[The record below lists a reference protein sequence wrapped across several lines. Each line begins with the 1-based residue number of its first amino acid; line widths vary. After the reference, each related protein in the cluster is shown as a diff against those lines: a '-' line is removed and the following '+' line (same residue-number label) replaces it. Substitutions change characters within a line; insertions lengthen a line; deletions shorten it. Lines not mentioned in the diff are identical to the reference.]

1 MAKTTTVK
9 HKFYVVDLVRSKPK
23 LNYIEIPKYR
33 VDVELEV
40 TTKGLLKKP
49 DPAPS
54 TKLKRLEEA
63 GMAELERYEKVI
75 TEEAV
80 KLDAKVG
87 KLMRT
92 PGAAAQKEAE
102 KMIQAT
108 NASIKNAMAS
118 AEGAAHKAI
127 EARLKKEAQGDKLLK
142 EARVKTTLK
151 VGLGTIK
158 LAGSVA
164 KLVATSGADVTSY
177 KTVVVE
183 VVKLGMEINQQLKN
197 EAKLRKDLYTG
208 IQAYITLRGTVLM
221 QAAERQGITDTSG
234 ISVKK
239 PIEAVK
245 KLTAKALAMGDEV
258 TKGKDAKSI
267 AKNLLDATVKGISA
281 KVNDAEKAR
290 KAYREHTT
298 KTRNKTD
305 SLGVSADKL
314 MKKVR
319 ASKTLKEGVKLGAEC
334 MTLKRAASELA
345 AKLKDREAF
354 LEEMQALMEGNG
366 MKIDDQTTI
375 QKLKELDKMSI
386 ASEAATLMGAIK
398 TVKTLVDNVSKA
410 VA

>member
-40 TTKGLLKKP
+40 TTKGTLKKP

-87 KLMRT
+87 KLMET

-108 NASIKNAMAS
+108 NASIKNAMDS
-118 AEGAAHKAI
+118 AEGAAQKAI

-158 LAGSVA
+158 IAGSVA

-177 KTVVVE
+177 KTIVVE

-239 PIEAVK
+239 PIEAIK

-386 ASEAATLMGAIK
+386 ASEATTLMGAIK

>member
-40 TTKGLLKKP
+40 TTKGTMKKP

-87 KLMRT
+87 KLMET

-108 NASIKNAMAS
+108 NASIKNALDS

-158 LAGSVA
+158 IAGSVA

-177 KTVVVE
+177 KTIVVE

-221 QAAERQGITDTSG
+221 QAAERQGITDTKG

-239 PIEAVK
+239 PIEAIK

-345 AKLKDREAF
+345 AKLKDREQY

-366 MKIDDQTTI
+366 MKVDDQTTI
-375 QKLKELDKMSI
+375 QKLKALDKKTI
-386 ASEAATLMGAIK
+386 ASEASTLMGAIK
-398 TVKTLVDNVSKA
+398 TVKSLVDNVSKA

>member
-40 TTKGLLKKP
+40 TTKGTLKKP

-87 KLMRT
+87 KLMET

-108 NASIKNAMAS
+108 NASIKNAMDS
-118 AEGAAHKAI
+118 AEGAAQKAI

-158 LAGSVA
+158 IAGSVA

-177 KTVVVE
+177 KTIVVE

-239 PIEAVK
+239 PIEAIK

-345 AKLKDREAF
+345 AKLKDREAY

-386 ASEAATLMGAIK
+386 ASEATTLMGAIK

>member
-23 LNYIEIPKYR
+23 LQYIEIPKYR

-40 TTKGLLKKP
+40 TTTGTLKKP

-87 KLMRT
+87 KLMET

-108 NASIKNAMAS
+108 NASIKNAMDS
-118 AEGAAHKAI
+118 AEAAAHKAI

-158 LAGSVA
+158 IAGSVA

-177 KTVVVE
+177 KTIVTE
-183 VVKLGMEINQQLKN
+183 VVKLGLELNQQLKN

-239 PIEAVK
+239 PIEAIK
-245 KLTAKALAMGDEV
+245 KLTAKALAMGEEV

-281 KVNDAEKAR
+281 KVNDAENAR

-345 AKLKDREAF
+345 AKLKDREAY

-375 QKLKELDKMSI
+375 QKLKELDKKSI

>member
-1 MAKTTTVK
+1 
-9 HKFYVVDLVRSKPK
+9 
-23 LNYIEIPKYR
+23 
-33 VDVELEV
+33 
-40 TTKGLLKKP
+40 
-49 DPAPS
+49 
-54 TKLKRLEEA
+54 
-63 GMAELERYEKVI
+63 MAELERYEKVI

-87 KLMRT
+87 KLMET

-108 NASIKNAMAS
+108 NASIKNAMDS
-118 AEGAAHKAI
+118 AEGAAQKAI

-158 LAGSVA
+158 IAGSVA

-177 KTVVVE
+177 KTIVVE

-239 PIEAVK
+239 PIEAIK

-345 AKLKDREAF
+345 AKLKDREAY

-375 QKLKELDKMSI
+375 QKLKELDKKSI

>member
-40 TTKGLLKKP
+40 TTKGTLKKP

-87 KLMRT
+87 KLMET

-108 NASIKNAMAS
+108 NASIKNAMDS
-118 AEGAAHKAI
+118 AEGAAQKAI

-158 LAGSVA
+158 IAGSVA

-177 KTVVVE
+177 KTIVVE

-386 ASEAATLMGAIK
+386 ASEATTLMGAIK

>member
-23 LNYIEIPKYR
+23 LNYIELPKYR
-33 VDVELEV
+33 VDVEFEV
-40 TTKGLLKKP
+40 TTKGTVKKP

-87 KLMRT
+87 KLMET

-108 NASIKNAMAS
+108 NASIKNAMDS
-118 AEGAAHKAI
+118 AEGAAQKAI

-158 LAGSVA
+158 IAGSVA

-177 KTVVVE
+177 KTIVVE

-239 PIEAVK
+239 PIEAIK

-345 AKLKDREAF
+345 AKLKDREAY

-375 QKLKELDKMSI
+375 QKLKELDKKSI